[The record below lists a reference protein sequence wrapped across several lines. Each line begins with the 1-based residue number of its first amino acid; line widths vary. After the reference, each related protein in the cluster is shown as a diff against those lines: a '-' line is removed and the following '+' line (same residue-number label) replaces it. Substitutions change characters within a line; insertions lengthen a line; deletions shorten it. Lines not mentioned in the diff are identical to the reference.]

1 MFVVTLNLIG
11 RFKISYLLQCVDA
24 IVIAQCDQRHNV
36 TWRGLNVASS
46 EIVPYLESM
55 KSAEPVYMYSKT
67 CLKCSCSCSSRL
79 ILSKNLANTFWKVK
93 SGDLEFLLWG
103 FCPSWSFFK
112 HCSKCLRPSTQ
123 HLKSNDYQSAVKGI
137 FGYYCNR
144 KRWTKRGKG
153 EQTIRWTG
161 IFSSPTMS
169 VRSDNVS
176 SLWSLENPFWIVRP

>member
-1 MFVVTLNLIG
+1 MG
-11 RFKISYLLQCVDA
+11 KYLLQCVDA

-137 FGYYCNR
+137 SCF
-144 KRWTKRGKG
+144 KPFD
-153 EQTIRWTG
+153 EQE
-161 IFSSPTMS
+161 FSHRQQWVSDPTMS
-169 VRSDNVS
+169 HLCGVWRTPFESCGRKVLRWTCVS
-176 SLWSLENPFWIVRP
+176 PSEG